1 MRQFT
6 LAALLLFGLAACSVS
21 TERTVTPAPTTA
33 AVVVPAEPAPPTTVY
48 VPE

>member
-6 LAALLLFGLAACSVS
+6 LLALLLLGVAACSVS

-33 AVVVPAEPAPPTTVY
+33 AVVVPAERPPPTTVY
-48 VPE
+48 VPD